1 MIRVEDFLEQAY
13 WARRLILRKS
23 GMMHENNPGMKS
35 MTSIEVGIIYAG
47 LLFEPDS
54 WFLGTHAQAREGKQ
68 DFESE
73 GEDLS
78 GVADLSCIGRGRW
91 KVEEEEEER
100 QSVDALF
107 TITLDPIPGVG
118 FHNVVTPIAR
128 FDFWARCQVQPH
140 KLAHGRRAP
149 RRSRPNWREVR
160 LALPPPPL
168 PLPLPLDPAPQPRR
182 SGFCSRSCSTFGDCD
197 VLNLSHPQLR
207 LSTSSPEF
215 KIIFDMD

>member
-73 GEDLS
+73 VSNIIES
-78 GVADLSCIGRGRW
+78 W
-91 KVEEEEEER
+91 NH
-100 QSVDALF
+100 VD
-107 TITLDPIPGVG
+107 T
-118 FHNVVTPIAR
+118 
-128 FDFWARCQVQPH
+128 
-140 KLAHGRRAP
+140 K
-149 RRSRPNWREVR
+149 
-160 LALPPPPL
+160 
-168 PLPLPLDPAPQPRR
+168 
-182 SGFCSRSCSTFGDCD
+182 
-197 VLNLSHPQLR
+197 
-207 LSTSSPEF
+207 
-215 KIIFDMD
+215 